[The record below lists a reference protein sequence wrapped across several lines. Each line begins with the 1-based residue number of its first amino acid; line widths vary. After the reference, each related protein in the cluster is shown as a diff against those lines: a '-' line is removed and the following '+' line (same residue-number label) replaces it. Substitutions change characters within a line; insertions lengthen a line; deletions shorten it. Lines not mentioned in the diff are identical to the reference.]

1 VTGHGIPEAL
11 LGDIRE
17 ATREFFHL
25 PSEEKVK
32 YANQTD
38 GGEFQSSITKATA
51 STAWTPRSR
60 S

>member
-1 VTGHGIPEAL
+1 MTGHGIPEAL

-38 GGEFQSSITKATA
+38 GGEFQSFKSPAIAA
-51 STAWTPRSR
+51 AIAGDSC
-60 S
+60 